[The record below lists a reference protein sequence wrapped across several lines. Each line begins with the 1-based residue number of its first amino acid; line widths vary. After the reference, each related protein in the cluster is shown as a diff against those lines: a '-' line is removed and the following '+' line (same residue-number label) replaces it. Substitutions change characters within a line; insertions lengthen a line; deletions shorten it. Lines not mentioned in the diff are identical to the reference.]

1 MQNADTRRTPLTPAV
16 RLATAAALALTLAA
30 CGESADNATLGQKLD
45 SAISQTEQKADE
57 LGSRAENAMD
67 EAQVKAEAA
76 TADARASVEAATERM
91 AGAVDDATITANVS
105 ARLAGDPE
113 LSALKID
120 VDTQDGKVT
129 LTGPAPSEA
138 ARGRAAEL
146 AATVEGVVGID
157 NRLQVVSG

>member
-1 MQNADTRRTPLTPAV
+1 MQNADTRRTPLTPAF

>member
-1 MQNADTRRTPLTPAV
+1 MQNADIRHPSLKPAF
-16 RLATAAALALTLAA
+16 RLASAAALALTLAA

-45 SAISQTEQKADE
+45 SAISQTERKADE
-57 LGSRAENAMD
+57 LGARAETAAD
-67 EAQVKAEAA
+67 EAQAKAEAA
-76 TADARASVEAATERM
+76 AADAKASIAEATDRVAT
-91 AGAVDDATITANVS
+91 AVDDATITANVA

-129 LTGPAPSEA
+129 LSGPAPSEA

-157 NRLQVVSG
+157 NRLEVVAG